1 MRFSEAIEHL
11 LNGEYIRRSEWRKDF
26 YIKLEDDAIVDCDG
40 SAEVFYSKDIF
51 ANDWEIYQPKLDV
64 GTVIQH
70 HDVTIGIVLDS
81 CKSDKEYTVLNEN
94 GCVETLNETQIS
106 LINID
111 DGRVSL
117 HVDSASK
124 KLKSLVLSL
133 QMISELVNEDIW

>member
-26 YIKLEDDAIVDCDG
+26 YIKREDDAVVDSDG
-40 SAEVFYSKDIF
+40 EVFYSKDLI
-51 ANDWEIYQPKLDV
+51 ANDWEIYKPKLEV
-64 GTVIQH
+64 GTVVQY
-70 HDVTIGIVLDS
+70 HDGTIGIVLDS
-81 CKSDKEYTVLNEN
+81 CKSDKEYTILDEN
-94 GCVETLNETQIS
+94 GCVETVNETQIS

-117 HVDSASK
+117 HEDSASK

>member
-26 YIKLEDDAIVDCDG
+26 YIKREDDAVVDSDG
-40 SAEVFYSKDIF
+40 EVFYSKDII
-51 ANDWEIYQPKLDV
+51 ANDWEIYQPKLEV
-64 GTVIQH
+64 GTVVRY
-70 HDVTIGIVLDS
+70 HDGTIGIVLDS
-81 CKSDKEYTVLNEN
+81 WKSDKEYTILDEN
-94 GCVETLNETQIS
+94 GYVETVNETQIS

-117 HVDSASK
+117 HEDSASK